1 MKMAKKEF
9 IYKGRAIEELKNM
22 DLKEFSELLPARQR
36 RKIKRGFTEQE
47 KILLKNIKAKKKN
60 IETHCRDMIVLPEM
74 VGMVIKIYNGKE
86 FTPVTIIEEMIG
98 HYFGEFALTRKK
110 VEHSAPGIG
119 ATRSSASLSV
129 K

>member
-1 MKMAKKEF
+1 
-9 IYKGRAIEELKNM
+9 
-22 DLKEFSELLPARQR
+22 
-36 RKIKRGFTEQE
+36 
-47 KILLKNIKAKKKN
+47 
-60 IETHCRDMIVLPEM
+60 MIVLPEM